1 MKLIKNVVSEK
12 GIRQVVVN
20 VLGGEDVRVE
30 MFVPRYLLDWAQVQ
44 AMPAAEGGRS
54 VAISWPVMGPQ
65 DVLIADDVR
74 RTYFM
79 VNKVYGIGVRECVR
93 VAVEGWRVGTKSEA
107 QYAFVRRLP
116 PGVTDGFETQG
127 VLLFE
132 ADWMLLNCVAVR

>member
-20 VLGGEDVRVE
+20 ALGGEDVRVE

-44 AMPAAEGGRS
+44 STLLEGGRS

-65 DVLIADDVR
+65 DVYVADGLR

-79 VNKVYGIGVRECVR
+79 VNKVYGSGVRECTR
-93 VAVEGWRVGTKSEA
+93 LAVEGWRVGTKSEA